1 MALRRNLL
9 AAGVPRTAVAGFV
22 AAPPAVAS
30 QPSLASPTRT
40 YADSSSWTGVI
51 QRLRR
56 VVAEQGRVLAPDLER
71 RAAGHHGAYTEQV
84 DASCAVMAIRPGTV
98 TRRIEEADRSTR

>member
-9 AAGVPRTAVAGFV
+9 AAGAPRTAVAGFV

-40 YADSSSWTGVI
+40 
-51 QRLRR
+51 
-56 VVAEQGRVLAPDLER
+56 
-71 RAAGHHGAYTEQV
+71 HHGAHTKQV

-98 TRRIEEADRSTR
+98 TRRIEEADRNTR